1 MTEQHGY
8 SMSMDYWKDNM
19 VKPALFSPALQEALR
34 SSSDDVAPDMVA
46 ELGASS
52 GSQRR
57 RTTDDHGSLPFGDP
71 CVGLLNRSQGGIES
85 LAKAIGALVPDST
98 LSPDHTLDQQNQT
111 MDLIA
116 TLYIN

>member
-19 VKPALFSPALQEALR
+19 VKPVLFSPALQEALR

-57 RTTDDHGSLPFGDP
+57 RTTDDHGSLPFGD
-71 CVGLLNRSQGGIES
+71 S
-85 LAKAIGALVPDST
+85 LRRITEP
-98 LSPDHTLDQQNQT
+98 
-111 MDLIA
+111 
-116 TLYIN
+116 